1 MRVRAGTSGSEKS
14 MATATGRLEKYLEA
28 YGELTELRL
37 GRDPVWLRQL
47 REDAWSRFFAK
58 GFPTTHDEDWRFT
71 NLAPLARVPFSRVAK
86 GSVAVSAEEI
96 EKFHVAGAACQLVFV
111 NGHFAPELSDVRN
124 LPMGLEICSLERAID
139 CGMAGIV
146 HGNAP
151 DGCAPTGIEQHL
163 GRYADVRR
171 DVFAALNTALWED
184 GAYVRIRRGA
194 VIEQPVHLLY
204 VSAGAGAEIMTHPR
218 TLVVAEPASQAAVI
232 EDYVSIGDEAAFS
245 NAVTELVAGQ
255 DAVVSH
261 FLVERENLAAFNVS
275 TLRLEQARGANV
287 ASHSLL
293 LGGGL
298 VRNNVHPVLGGEGA
312 ECLINGLFV
321 GAGRQHLDN
330 YMLVEHAQPQC
341 SSRQFYNGILDGHAR
356 GVFHGRIIVHK
367 DAQKT
372 DAKQTNRNLLLS
384 DNARIDTKPQLEIHA
399 DDVKCTHGATIG
411 QIEEDQLFYLRTR
424 GFSEAEA
431 RNTLLYAFAAE
442 CLERMK
448 EPAAREF
455 AEGLIGERLHELAQ
469 KREAFASTAAMDARG
484 EAQTLEEVG

>member
-1 MRVRAGTSGSEKS
+1 MDGSGCGSRLADMTKESRSEKT
-14 MATATGRLEKYLEA
+14 MATATGRLEKYFEA
-28 YGELTELRL
+28 YGELLAARHEHE
-37 GRDPVWLRQL
+37 PVWLRQL
-47 REDAWSRFFAK
+47 REEAWARFYAK

-71 NLAPLARVPFSRVAK
+71 NLAVLARTPLARAAK
-86 GSVAVSAEEI
+86 GSVPVSADEI
-96 EKFHVAGAACQLVFV
+96 ERFRVAGAACRLVFV
-111 NGHFAPELSDVRN
+111 NGHFTPELSTVEN
-124 LPMGLEICSLERAID
+124 LPTGLEICSLARALD
-139 CGMAGIV
+139 CGME
-146 HGNAP
+146 
-151 DGCAPTGIEQHL
+151 GCAPQGIEQHL

-184 GAYVRIRRGA
+184 GAYLRVRRGA
-194 VIEQPVHLLY
+194 AIERPVHLLY

-218 TLVVAEPASQAAVI
+218 TLIVAEEASQAAVI
-232 EDYVSIGDEAAFS
+232 EDFISVGGEVAFS
-245 NAVTELVAGQ
+245 NAVTELVAGE
-255 DAVVSH
+255 DAVFSH
-261 FLVERENLAAFNVS
+261 FLVERENLASFNVS
-275 TLRLEQARGANV
+275 TLRLELGRGANIS
-287 ASHSLL
+287 SHSIL

-321 GAGRQHLDN
+321 GAAEQHLDN
-330 YMLVEHAQPQC
+330 YMLVEHAQPQG

-356 GVFHGRIIVHK
+356 GVFHGRIVVHK

-411 QIEEDQLFYLRTR
+411 QIDEDQLFYLRTR
-424 GFSEAEA
+424 GFSETEA

-442 CLERMK
+442 CLDRMK

-455 AEGLIGERLHELAQ
+455 AEGLIGERIRELAEN
-469 KREAFASTAAMDARG
+469 RRASVSAAPAEEDR
-484 EAQTLEEVG
+484 QSWEEVG